1 MAGVAQQPG
10 TGSGNRSGLAAQ
22 TGKSLSSWQ
31 FFTTIA
37 WLRWRIFAN
46 SLRGKGAWGELAVR
60 FLSYPL
66 LALMIFGPSVGA
78 GIAGYTIVSKGLD
91 PWLAVPLWIIF
102 ALWHFINL
110 STSTTAPSFDLTTL
124 TRFPIRYADY
134 FLIRLMFGLL
144 DPPTL
149 AGIMCLAAMCLG
161 IAIADVTLL
170 PWAACALF
178 VYAACN
184 VLFSRMLYSWLE
196 RWLARRRTRELVTG
210 MILIGSLG
218 IQFGAQFM
226 QRMSEHRG
234 AQPSPW
240 ILKTG
245 HLLVAANWLLP
256 PGLTAK
262 AIEQMHRSSVGLA
275 LAALT
280 AVLAYTGVFLLILHV
295 RIRAQF
301 LGENLSEA
309 PAPAKAMRAR
319 LRPAEAFAGTP
330 AAPSHRLLPA
340 GVAAC
345 LVKELRYLLRSGP
358 KLYVLIMPVFII
370 VLMSARSTGMSY
382 LGISRGMTGIMFT
395 YGCAY
400 MELIFVG
407 LLYNSLGSDGWGVQF
422 YFLSPM
428 RFRDVMLAKNLLV
441 GCILIVEMVLM
452 YLVAASMSKAAPL
465 DLTVA
470 TISWTVFTFLLNMA
484 IGNVRSITSP
494 KGVDASKMRSQN
506 VSGVNSFISLLV
518 VLVSVGLGT
527 LLFWVCRWLHTDYWI
542 AAGVFVI
549 LSGAS
554 LAVYLM
560 VLQRLDSIAV
570 EHAENL
576 TRELCKG

>member
-1 MAGVAQQPG
+1 MAGVAQEPSAGPG
-10 TGSGNRSGLAAQ
+10 NVPE
-22 TGKSLSSWQ
+22 TGKSLSSWR

-78 GIAGYTIVSKGLD
+78 GIAGYAIVHRGRD
-91 PWLAVPLWIIF
+91 AWLAAPLWVIF
-102 ALWHFINL
+102 ALWHFINI

-134 FLIRLMFGLL
+134 FLIRLLFGLL
-144 DPPTL
+144 DPPTV
-149 AGIMCLAAMCLG
+149 AGITCLAAMCLG
-161 IAIADVTLL
+161 VAIADLTLL

-178 VYAACN
+178 LYAACN

-196 RWLARRRTRELVTG
+196 RWLAKRRARELVTG

-234 AQPSPW
+234 AQPSAW
-240 ILKTG
+240 VLKTG
-245 HLLVAANWLLP
+245 HALVAANWLLP

-262 AIEQMHRSSVGLA
+262 AIEHMHGGSVGQAAAA
-275 LAALT
+275 LAG
-280 AVLAYTGVFLLILHV
+280 VLVYTGVFLLILHV

-309 PAPAKAMRAR
+309 PAAAQARRVR
-319 LRPAEAFAGTP
+319 LRPAEAIAGAASTP
-330 AAPSHRLLPA
+330 SRRLLPA

-370 VLMSARSTGMSY
+370 VLMSARSSGLSY
-382 LGISRGMTGIMFT
+382 LGVSRGMTGILFS

-407 LLYNSLGSDGWGVQF
+407 MLYNSLGSDGWGVQF

-441 GCILIVEMVLM
+441 GCILVVEMVLM

-470 TISWTVFTFLLNMA
+470 TISWTVFTFLLNTA

-518 VLVSVGLGT
+518 VLVSVGLGA

-549 LSGAS
+549 LAGVSMAIY
-554 LAVYLM
+554 LAT
-560 VLQRLDSIAV
+560 LQRLDGIAV
-570 EHAENL
+570 EHAETL